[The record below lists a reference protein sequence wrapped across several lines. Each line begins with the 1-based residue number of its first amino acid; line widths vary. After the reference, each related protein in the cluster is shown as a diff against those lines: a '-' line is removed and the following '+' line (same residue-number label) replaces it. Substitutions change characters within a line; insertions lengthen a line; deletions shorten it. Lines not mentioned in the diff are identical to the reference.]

1 MTAPAFH
8 PEIIDGKA
16 VQSLKEAQAIRSATV
31 LGRPGGWAVLV
42 RYGALERAVAAQ
54 RAHTPRIWR
63 TLPAAAA
70 FVQGQLGLARF
81 EVDAAGFEPDTT
93 PRRPDQAATMKRAH
107 QAAAYDAWFR
117 EQVQIGL
124 DAANAGDLITS
135 EDMEAEAE
143 TWCNETRRQMAGGSK
158 S

>member
-16 VQSLKEAQAIRSATV
+16 VQNLKEAQAIRSATV

-42 RYGALERAVAAQ
+42 RYGSLERAVAAQ
-54 RAHTPRIWR
+54 RAYSPRLWR

-70 FVQGQLGLARF
+70 FVKKQLGLVRF
-81 EVDAAGFEPDTT
+81 EVDAGGYEPDPTS
-93 PRRPDQAATMKRAH
+93 PCPDQAATMKRPH

-117 EQVQIGL
+117 EQVHIGR
-124 DAANAGDLITS
+124 DAANAGDLISS